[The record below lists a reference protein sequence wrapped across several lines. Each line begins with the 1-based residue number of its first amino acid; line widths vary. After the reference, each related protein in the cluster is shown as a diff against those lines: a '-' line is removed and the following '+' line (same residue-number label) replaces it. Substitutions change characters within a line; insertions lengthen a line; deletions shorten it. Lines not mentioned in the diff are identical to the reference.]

1 MIRELEVEEIE
12 KVMKKITKDEFD
24 CLRNYL
30 WKVFS
35 EYENKMLQQR
45 LQEGKRKA
53 KLRRSQVWE

>member
-53 KLRRSQVWE
+53 KLRRSQV

>member
-35 EYENKMLQQR
+35 EYQNQMLQQR
-45 LQEGKRKA
+45 LQEGRRQA
-53 KLRRSQVWE
+53 KLRRSKV